1 LVPTRIYVR
10 SLLDL
15 FDHDVIKAIAHIT
28 GGGVL
33 DNVPRVLPEGV
44 VARIDSGSW
53 QAPAVFRWLYE
64 VGQIKPQEML
74 RVFNCGIGMVL
85 VIDPEYTDATTRHL
99 SERGETVY
107 RLGEV
112 APGDGPAKV
121 QVDGLDG

>member
-1 LVPTRIYVR
+1 
-10 SLLDL
+10 
-15 FDHDVIKAIAHIT
+15 
-28 GGGVL
+28 
-33 DNVPRVLPEGV
+33 
-44 VARIDSGSW
+44 
-53 QAPAVFRWLYE
+53 
-64 VGQIKPQEML
+64 ML